1 MAHSRVAVARGATSL
16 YIANVIVLVANTLY
30 FLILT
35 NILHS
40 TLDVGIV
47 TALNLTIWF
56 LVTVC
61 LLAQPVT
68 MQSPIPAPL
77 AVLKFIPELIA
88 RKARPGAARMFML
101 SFGIAAAIALGIGAV
116 LIVFPSTVAPLLG
129 GTAVLPMFI
138 QLAAV
143 DVILLSLDQVCFASL
158 IAVGEMRRATI
169 YIILWSVARYVLA
182 SVFLF
187 TYAIPGVLAGW
198 IIGDGVLLAVTL
210 RKSIGIFGIARGGE
224 REQEFSMAEFAKYSS
239 ITLVSALIG
248 YTINQ
253 ADKLF
258 TLARQGL
265 PQLAIYNVAIV
276 AASFSGMAPYA
287 LTTVLLPAL
296 SSLHAANEVQEI
308 RQLVR
313 HYSRY
318 VAIIVIPVAFGFASI
333 TEVALRIF
341 GAAYVSGLVP
351 SVIVS
356 LTIGLTAVGAVYA
369 AVLLAVGELRWYTG
383 ANVAGLGSLAVVAY
397 LTTPVFGLSGPA
409 LGRASRMVLA
419 ALVYGYAASRS
430 GFFEI
435 DVKAFACAAV
445 SSMVMGAVV
454 FFGLSL
460 FHTFLT
466 KLVMVPAFVVVGAL
480 VYLGCLRALRLLQE
494 DDLEFIRDIAPEK
507 LHPLVAIVARIA
519 GVSSRE

>member
-1 MAHSRVAVARGATSL
+1 MVHSRVAVARGATSL
-16 YIANVIVLVANTLY
+16 YIANVVVLVANTLY

-35 NILHS
+35 NVLHS
-40 TLDVGIV
+40 ILNVGIV
-47 TALNLTIWF
+47 TALNLMIWF

-88 RKARPGAARMFML
+88 RKARSAAARIFLL
-101 SFGIAAAIALGIGAV
+101 SFGIAAAIALSVGVV
-116 LIVFPSTVAPLLG
+116 LVLFPSAFAPLLG
-129 GTAVLPMFI
+129 GTAVLPIFI
-138 QLAAV
+138 QLAAI

-158 IAVGEMRRATI
+158 IAVGEMRTATI

-187 TYAIPGVLAGW
+187 NYAITGVLGGW
-198 IIGDGVLLAVTL
+198 IIGDGVLLAVAV
-210 RKSIGIFGIARGGE
+210 RRSIGIFGIARRSE
-224 REQEFSMAEFAKYSS
+224 REREFSMADFAKYSS
-239 ITLVSALIG
+239 LTFVSALIG
-248 YTINQ
+248 YAINQ

-276 AASFSGMAPYA
+276 AASFAGMAPYA

-308 RQLVR
+308 RQMIRL
-313 HYSRY
+313 YSRY

-341 GAAYVSGLVP
+341 GAAYIGGLMP

-369 AVLLAVGELRWYTG
+369 AVLLAIGELRWYTA
-383 ANVAGLGSLAVVAY
+383 ANIVGLVGLAVVAY
-397 LTTPVFGLSGPA
+397 LATPALGLSGPA
-409 LGRASRMVLA
+409 LGRASLMIIA
-419 ALVYGYAASRS
+419 ALVYGYAALRR
-430 GFFEI
+430 GFFEL
-435 DVKAFACAAV
+435 DVKAFAYAAA
-445 SSMVMGAVV
+445 SSMLMGVV
-454 FFGLSL
+454 VSFGLSL
-460 FHTFLT
+460 LHTFLT
-466 KLVMVPAFVVVGAL
+466 KLVMLPVFVAVGAL
-480 VYLGCLRALRLLQE
+480 VYLGSLRVLRLLQKE
-494 DDLEFIRDIAPEK
+494 DLEFIREIVPER
-507 LHPLVAIVARIA
+507 LRPLVAIVARIA
-519 GVSSRE
+519 GVSSAG

>member
-1 MAHSRVAVARGATSL
+1 MANSRVTVARSATSL
-16 YIANVIVLVANTLY
+16 YIANVVVLVSNTLY

-35 NILHS
+35 NILRS
-40 TLDVGIV
+40 TLGVGIV
-47 TALNLTIWF
+47 TALNLMIWF

-88 RKARPGAARMFML
+88 RKARSGAARMFML

-116 LIVFPSTVAPLLG
+116 LIASPSVVAPLLG
-129 GTAVLPMFI
+129 GTAVLPIFI

-169 YIILWSVARYVLA
+169 YIILWSAARYILA
-182 SVFLF
+182 SIFLLHY
-187 TYAIPGVLAGW
+187 TITGVLVGW
-198 IIGDGVLLAVTL
+198 IMGDGVLLAVAL
-210 RKSIGIFGIARGGE
+210 RRTIGTFGIARGGA
-224 REQEFSMAEFAKYSS
+224 EFSVAEFVKYSS
-239 ITLVSALIG
+239 ITFVSALIG
-248 YTINQ
+248 YAVNQ

-258 TLARQGL
+258 TLAQQGL

-313 HYSRY
+313 LYSRY

-333 TEVALRIF
+333 TAVALRIF
-341 GAAYVSGLVP
+341 GPAYVSGLVP

-356 LTIGLTAVGAVYA
+356 LTSGLTAVGAVYA
-369 AVLLAVGELRWYTG
+369 AVLLAVGELKWYTG
-383 ANVAGLGSLAVVAY
+383 ANVVGLGSLAVVAY
-397 LTTPVFGLSGPA
+397 LATPVLGLSGPA
-409 LGRASRMVLA
+409 LGRASLMVLA
-419 ALVYGYAASRS
+419 ALVYGYAALRS
-430 GFFEI
+430 GFFEL
-435 DVKAFACAAV
+435 DVRAFVCAAA
-445 SSMVMGAVV
+445 SSLIMGAVV

-466 KLVMVPAFVVVGAL
+466 KLVLVPAFVAVGAL
-480 VYLGCLRALRLLQE
+480 VYLGCLRALSVLQE
-494 DDLEFIRDIAPEK
+494 DDLEFIRDMAPER

-519 GVSSRE
+519 GVSSTA

>member
-1 MAHSRVAVARGATSL
+1 MVHSRVAVARGATSL
-16 YIANVIVLVANTLY
+16 YIANVVVLVANTLY

-35 NILHS
+35 NVLRS
-40 TLDVGIV
+40 TLNVGIV
-47 TALNLTIWF
+47 TALNLMIWF

-77 AVLKFIPELIA
+77 AVLKFVPELIA
-88 RKARPGAARMFML
+88 RRTRSGAARVFML
-101 SFGIAAAIALGIGAV
+101 SFGIAAAIGLGIGAV
-116 LIVFPSTVAPLLG
+116 LIGFPYVVAPLLG

-169 YIILWSVARYVLA
+169 YIIVWSAARYVLA

-187 TYAIPGVLAGW
+187 HYAITGVLVGW
-198 IIGDGVLLAVTL
+198 IMGDGVLLAIAF
-210 RKSIGIFGIARGGE
+210 RNSIGIFGDSHGGT
-224 REQEFSMAEFAKYSS
+224 EFSMAEFAKYSS
-239 ITLVSALIG
+239 ITFVSALIG
-248 YTINQ
+248 YAINQ

-258 TLARQGL
+258 TLAQQGL

-333 TEVALRIF
+333 TDVALRIF
-341 GAAYVSGLVP
+341 GPAYVSGLVP

-356 LTIGLTAVGAVYA
+356 LTTGLTAVGAVYA
-369 AVLLAVGELRWYTG
+369 AVLLALGELKWYTS
-383 ANVAGLGSLAVVAY
+383 ANVVGLASLAVVAY
-397 LTTPVFGLSGPA
+397 VATPVFGLSGPA
-409 LGRASRMVLA
+409 LGRASLMVLA
-419 ALVYGYAASRS
+419 ALVYGYAVLRS
-430 GFFEI
+430 GLFEL
-435 DVKAFACAAV
+435 DVKAFVCAV
-445 SSMVMGAVV
+445 SSSFVMGAVV
-454 FFGLSL
+454 FLGLSA
-460 FHTFLT
+460 FHTFLV
-466 KLVMVPAFVVVGAL
+466 KLVMTPAFVVVGVL
-480 VYLGCLRALRLLQE
+480 VYLGCLRALRLLQK
-494 DDLEFIRDIAPEK
+494 DDLEFIRDMAPEK
-507 LHPLVAIVARIA
+507 LHSLVEIVARIV
-519 GVSSRE
+519 GVSSTG